1 MNYIFILI
9 GTLFAATIVTQMLA
23 YAAFTRKKKV
33 EVRWTHNH
41 QA

>member
-9 GTLFAATIVTQMLA
+9 GTLFTVALVVQMLA
-23 YAAFTRKKKV
+23 FAASTKKTMVKV
-33 EVRWTHNH
+33 EKSPRK